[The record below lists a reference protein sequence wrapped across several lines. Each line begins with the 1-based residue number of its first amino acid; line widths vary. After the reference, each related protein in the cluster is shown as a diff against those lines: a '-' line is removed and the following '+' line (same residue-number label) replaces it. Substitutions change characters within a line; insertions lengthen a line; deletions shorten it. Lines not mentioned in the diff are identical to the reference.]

1 MFSKGMGGMMKKA
14 QEMQKEMTRIQKEIE
29 ELEID
34 GQSGGGMIKVVV
46 NGKKNILSIN
56 IDSQVMNEDKEML
69 EDLILSAINQ
79 ALDNIDKISKEKMGP
94 LASGLNIPG
103 LF

>member
-46 NGKKNILSIN
+46 NGKKNVLSIN